1 MDPRKP
7 SFLPEQD
14 AEEPSEVQDYYE
26 AMQIEWL
33 AADMARGGDEAVTSD
48 KPSKE

>member
-1 MDPRKP
+1 MDPRQLL
-7 SFLPEQD
+7 FIAEQD

-33 AADMARGGDEAVTSD
+33 VTDMAQGGDEAVTSD

>member
-7 SFLPEQD
+7 SFLSEQD

-26 AMQIEWL
+26 AMQMEWL
-33 AADMARGGDEAVTSD
+33 AVEMAEEGEQAETSVG
-48 KPSKE
+48 P